1 MLEDIGKNSDAN
13 FHMKLD
19 KMEDVNYH
27 KAFNCLR
34 RHLHAI
40 QYVLIK
46 NIYSIL
52 DFLYILEE
60 IFVLQI
66 IAASSIFSCC
76 LQLRSH
82 SRFCRFAKLIES
94 TFTNIFLVSISL
106 NMICGSIC
114 GIQVCT
120 NFFL

>member
-40 QYVLIK
+40 QYVLK
-46 NIYSIL
+46 NISSIL

-66 IAASSIFSCC
+66 MTALSIFLYC
-76 LQLRSH
+76 LQLRSD
-82 SRFCRFAKLIES
+82 SRFCRFAELIES
-94 TFTNIFLVSISL
+94 TFTNIFLVTIGL
-106 NMICGSIC
+106 NMILCSIC
-114 GIQVCT
+114 GIQVCI